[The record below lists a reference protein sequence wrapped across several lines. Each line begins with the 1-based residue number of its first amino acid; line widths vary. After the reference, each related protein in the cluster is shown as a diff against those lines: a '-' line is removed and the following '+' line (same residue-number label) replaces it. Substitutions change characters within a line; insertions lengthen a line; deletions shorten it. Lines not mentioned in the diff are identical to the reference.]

1 MQGESSEAGAALT
14 SLLLSGSSQKVGNNL
29 GQAKR
34 TKKNF
39 HLSIFNSQFK
49 YLPLAQIKEKNMK
62 TANYPTS
69 ESILAAKLLAAKG
82 IDSMGGG

>member
-1 MQGESSEAGAALT
+1 MFEREARVCNANSGMKGVSSEAGAALT
-14 SLLLSGSSQKVGNNL
+14 FWFFLVKQKEHQKFL
-29 GQAKR
+29 
-34 TKKNF
+34 
-39 HLSIFNSQFK
+39 IFNLNP
-49 YLPLAQIKEKNMK
+49 YLWRKSSKQNMR